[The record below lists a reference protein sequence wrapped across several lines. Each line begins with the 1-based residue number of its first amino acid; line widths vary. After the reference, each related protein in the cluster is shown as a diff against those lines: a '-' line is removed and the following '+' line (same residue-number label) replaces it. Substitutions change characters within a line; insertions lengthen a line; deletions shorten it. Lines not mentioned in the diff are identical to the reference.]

1 MRMMDERSWASKIGE
16 EDDKSG
22 WRWCVGRKGQDG
34 SKRRMGEMGR
44 IYVSLGL
51 WRTMEVERNS
61 EWRWREK
68 VRRETDE

>member
-1 MRMMDERSWASKIGE
+1 MNEAGLQRL
-16 EDDKSG
+16 
-22 WRWCVGRKGQDG
+22 V
-34 SKRRMGEMGR
+34 RRMINRVGDGAWVEKGEMGR

-51 WRTMEVERNS
+51 WRMGSCRSTMEEERNS